1 MNTESTNIEDPIET
15 STEKRPVAHPIQK
28 IIDSLKPGEPISMKS
43 AFWSVVGLHLLAVLG
58 IVAFS
63 TNSSAQAKQ
72 VEEDKKFVL
81 ANAPMVGVETP
92 PSALPI
98 PSPHE
103 KPAAAA
109 PPAVAKPKV
118 VRMIPKNPN
127 PDYPHLT
134 KDYVVKKG
142 DTFTAIV
149 KRYGLDRAR
158 LKSIN
163 GIKDE
168 NKLRIGQKL
177 KFIE

>member
-1 MNTESTNIEDPIET
+1 MNTESTHTESPIET
-15 STEKRPVAHPIQK
+15 STETHPATHPVQK
-28 IIDSLKPGEPISMKS
+28 FIDSLKPGEPISMKS

-81 ANAPMVGVETP
+81 ADAPMVGVETP
-92 PSALPI
+92 PSALTTPA
-98 PSPHE
+98 PHE
-103 KPAAAA
+103 K
-109 PPAVAKPKV
+109 PAVAKPKV
-118 VRMIPKNPN
+118 VRMLPKNPN
-127 PDYPHLT
+127 PNYPHLT

-142 DTFTAIV
+142 DTFTSIV

-177 KFIE
+177 KFVE